1 MRSAQSNGRIGK
13 IAGLCDC
20 YKATKHFDL
29 NHKFNLS
36 EIYFSNLSLTDTT
49 CKVHVCP
56 SIDHLGRGMSYAKQN
71 FIAGNWVAGE
81 CEVENRNPS
90 DLSDLVGLFAQASA
104 DQLDAALDQAR
115 RAQREWAS
123 AEVER
128 KQAVLMAIGNEL
140 MARSEEL
147 GTLLSREEGKP
158 LVEGKGE
165 VYRAGQFFTYYAA
178 ECLRQ
183 IGENAD
189 SVRPGVEIDVRRE
202 PVGVVAVISPWNFPT
217 ATASWKIAPALCYG
231 NAVVWKPA
239 NATPASAVA
248 LTEIIARQDIPKGL
262 FSLVMGSGR
271 SVGQRLVESPLVNAI
286 SFTGSV
292 PVGKGIAA
300 SAIGNLTKVQMEM
313 GSKNALAV
321 MDDGD
326 LDLAVSVA
334 LGGAFGGTG
343 QKCTASSRL
352 IVHSAIHDAFVDKLV
367 AGAKGMKVGHA
378 LENGTQMG
386 PAVSGQQLKDNLAY
400 VELGKSEGAELACGG
415 EQLDMPHEGYYMSPG
430 VFLNTNNAM
439 RINREEMFAPLT
451 AVIRVD
457 SYDEALAT
465 VNDTNFGLTS
475 GIVTRDLA
483 RATHF
488 RRNART
494 GVVTVN
500 LPTAG
505 TDYHVPFGGRGDSSY
520 GPREQGRAAAEF
532 YTTVKTA
539 YISAGSPS

>member
-1 MRSAQSNGRIGK
+1 MTKLNL
-13 IAGLCDC
+13 IAGEWL
-20 YKATKHFDL
+20 
-29 NHKFNLS
+29 
-36 EIYFSNLSLTDTT
+36 
-49 CKVHVCP
+49 
-56 SIDHLGRGMSYAKQN
+56 
-71 FIAGNWVAGE
+71 AGE
-81 CEVENRNPS
+81 NELENRNPS
-90 DLSDLVGLFAQASA
+90 DLSDLIGMFAQAGP
-104 DQLDAALDQAR
+104 DQLDTTLDRAR
-115 RAQREWAS
+115 IAQTEWS
-123 AEVER
+123 AYGLER
-128 KQAVLMAIGNEL
+128 KQAVLMSIGNEL
-140 MARSEEL
+140 MARAEEL

-158 LVEGKGE
+158 FAEGKGE

-189 SVRPGVEIDVRRE
+189 SVRDGIEVDVRRE

-239 NATPASAVA
+239 NMTPASAVA
-248 LTEIIARQDIPKGL
+248 LTEIIEKQDIPKGL
-262 FSLVMGSGR
+262 FSLVMGAGR
-271 SVGQRLVESPLVNAI
+271 SIGQRLVESPKVNAI
-286 SFTGSV
+286 TFTGSV
-292 PVGKGIAA
+292 PVGKGIA
-300 SAIGNLTKVQMEM
+300 SAAIQNLTKVQMEM

-321 MDDGD
+321 LDDAD
-326 LDLAVSVA
+326 LDLAATLA

-352 IVHSAIHDAFVDKLV
+352 IVHESVHDAFVDKLV
-367 AGAKGMKVGHA
+367 AGAEAMKVGHA
-378 LENGTQMG
+378 LEKGTQMG
-386 PAVSGQQLKDNLAY
+386 PVVSAEQLQENLSY

-415 EQLDMPHEGYYMSPG
+415 KRLERPHEGFYMSPG
-430 VFLNTNNAM
+430 VFLNTTNGM

-451 AVIRVD
+451 CVIKVG

-475 GIVTRDLA
+475 GIVTKSLA
-483 RATHF
+483 RANHF

-494 GVVTVN
+494 GVVTIN

-520 GPREQGRAAAEF
+520 GPREQGKAAAEF

-539 YISAGSPS
+539 YISAGSPD

>member
-1 MRSAQSNGRIGK
+1 MSQLHQNY
-13 IAGLCDC
+13 IAG
-20 YKATKHFDL
+20 AWT
-29 NHKFNLS
+29 S
-36 EIYFSNLSLTDTT
+36 GTS
-49 CKVHVCP
+49 
-56 SIDHLGRGMSYAKQN
+56 
-71 FIAGNWVAGE
+71 
-81 CEVENRNPS
+81 EVENRNPS
-90 DLSDLVGLFAQASA
+90 DLSDVIGLFTQASNDQLEVTLDRAAAAQA
-104 DQLDAALDQAR
+104 
-115 RAQREWAS
+115 EWA
-123 AEVER
+123 AYGMER
-128 KQAVLMAIGNEL
+128 KQTVLMAIGNEL
-140 MARSEEL
+140 MARAEEL
-147 GTLLSREEGKP
+147 GRLLSREEGKP
-158 LVEGKGE
+158 LAEGKGE

-183 IGENAD
+183 LGENAD
-189 SVRPGVEIDVRRE
+189 SVRDGVEIDVRRE

-239 NATPASAVA
+239 NITPASAVA

-271 SVGQRLVESPLVNAI
+271 EVGQRLVESPRVNAI

-292 PVGKGIAA
+292 PVGKGIATA
-300 SAIGNLTKVQMEM
+300 AIGNLTKVQMEM

-321 MDDGD
+321 MDDAD
-326 LDLAVSVA
+326 LDLAVTLA

-352 IVHSAIHDAFVDKLV
+352 IVHSAVHDAFVEKLV
-367 AGAKGMKVGHA
+367 AGARAMQVGHA
-378 LENGTQMG
+378 LEAGTQMG
-386 PAVSGQQLKDNLAY
+386 PVVSEQQLNENLAY
-400 VELGKSEGAELACGG
+400 VDLGKTEGAELACGG
-415 EQLDMPHEGYYMSPG
+415 ARLDMPHEGYYMSPG
-430 VFLNTNNAM
+430 VFVNTTNDM

-451 AVIRVD
+451 CVIKVE
-457 SYDEALAT
+457 SYEEALAT
-465 VNDTNFGLTS
+465 VNDTRFGLTS
-475 GIVTRDLA
+475 GIVTQSLA

-488 RRNART
+488 RRGART

-520 GPREQGRAAAEF
+520 GPREQGKAAAEF

-539 YISAGSPS
+539 YISAGKPL

>member
-1 MRSAQSNGRIGK
+1 MLFGK
-13 IAGLCDC
+13 STVKPTHYTPRAHVNYKNYIAGEWLDGDS
-20 YKATKHFDL
+20 T
-29 NHKFNLS
+29 
-36 EIYFSNLSLTDTT
+36 I
-49 CKVHVCP
+49 
-56 SIDHLGRGMSYAKQN
+56 
-71 FIAGNWVAGE
+71 
-81 CEVENRNPS
+81 ENRNPS
-90 DLSDLVGLFAQASA
+90 DVTDLIGHYAQATP
-104 DQLDAALDQAR
+104 DQLEATLDQAKQ
-115 RAQREWAS
+115 AQREWA
-123 AEVER
+123 AYGLER
-128 KQAVLMAIGNEL
+128 KQAVLNAIGTEM
-140 MARSEEL
+140 MARAEEL
-147 GTLLSREEGKP
+147 GRLLSREEGKP
-158 LVEGKGE
+158 LAEGKGE

-189 SVRPGVEIDVRRE
+189 SVRDGIEIDVRRE
-202 PVGVVAVISPWNFPT
+202 PVGTVAIVSPWNFPT

-239 NATPASAVA
+239 NVTPASAVA
-248 LTEIIARQDIPKGL
+248 LTEIIAKQDVPKGL
-262 FSLVMGSGR
+262 FSLVVGAGATI
-271 SVGQRLVESPLVNAI
+271 GQRLVESPKVDAI

-292 PVGKGIAA
+292 PVGKGIA
-300 SAIGNLTKVQMEM
+300 SAAIQNLTKVQMEM

-321 MDDGD
+321 MDDAD
-326 LDLAVSVA
+326 LDLAVSLA

-352 IVHSAIHDAFVDKLV
+352 VVQASVHDAFVEKLI
-367 AGAKGMKVGHA
+367 AGAKAMRVGHA
-378 LENGTQMG
+378 LEEGTQMG
-386 PAVSGQQLKDNLAY
+386 PIVSQQQLDENLAY
-400 VELGKSEGAELACGG
+400 VALGKSEGAELACGG
-415 EQLDMPHEGYYMSPG
+415 ARLDMPQDGFYMSPG
-430 VFLNTNNAM
+430 VFLNTTNDM

-451 AVIRVD
+451 SVIKVD
-457 SYDEALAT
+457 SYDEALAV

-475 GIVTRDLA
+475 GIVTQSLA

-520 GPREQGRAAAEF
+520 GPREQGKAAAEF

-539 YISAGSPS
+539 YISSGSPS